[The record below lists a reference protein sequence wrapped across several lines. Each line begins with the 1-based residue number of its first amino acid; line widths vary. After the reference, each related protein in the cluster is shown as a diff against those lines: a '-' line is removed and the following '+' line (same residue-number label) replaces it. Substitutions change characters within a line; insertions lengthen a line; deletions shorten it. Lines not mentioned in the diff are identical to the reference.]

1 MIKKIKYTSFLILKF
16 KFLINSFY
24 LFIRILNHNHTV
36 VKIRVIIMCMKSK
49 IYYGPDR
56 FAKIISLLVINASK
70 LEQNSNILNINPI

>member
-1 MIKKIKYTSFLILKF
+1 MS
-16 KFLINSFY
+16 
-24 LFIRILNHNHTV
+24 
-36 VKIRVIIMCMKSK
+36 MKSK